1 MEFYNAAQNQRH
13 DTRSHSPLTHYNQ
26 EPQTFIFSDMAP
38 HDKAKFMEFMLTNA
52 VEFQL
57 DPTDQTYTATIKLVN
72 NDSMPPSRTHQH

>member
-1 MEFYNAAQNQRH
+1 
-13 DTRSHSPLTHYNQ
+13 
-26 EPQTFIFSDMAP
+26 MAP

-72 NDSMPPSRTHQH
+72 NDSMPPSRKHQQEQEVISGFEQMRQLQQYES

>member
-1 MEFYNAAQNQRH
+1 
-13 DTRSHSPLTHYNQ
+13 
-26 EPQTFIFSDMAP
+26 MAP

-72 NDSMPPSRTHQH
+72 NDSMPPSRKHQ